1 MHICMCVPARS
12 LLDQLEVTVCL
23 PPLCAVLWG
32 DDGVCV
38 CVEDGV
44 FVCVCVSFYVCVCE
58 YVCVCVRVFEE
69 VCACECVCGT
79 HESVCLSVFVCVP
92 FESTTHRRGE

>member
-1 MHICMCVPARS
+1 MHICMCVPPRS

-38 CVEDGV
+38 CVKDGV
-44 FVCVCVSFYVCVCE
+44 FVCVYVCLSIYVCVSTCVWVL
-58 YVCVCVRVFEE
+58 VCSRGCVRV
-69 VCACECVCGT
+69 CVCGT
-79 HESVCLSVFVCVP
+79 HESVCLSVFVCVS
-92 FESTTHRRGE
+92 FESTTRTRGE